1 MAQVKIIFKDR
12 YKRVD
17 VQNIAIRNGCKL
29 IYAEGDEAI
38 YDIENPEALISELKI
53 LEEMSPSIEIIFL

>member
-1 MAQVKIIFKDR
+1 MARVKIIFKDR

-29 IYAEGDEAI
+29 IYAAGDEATYEI
-38 YDIENPEALISELKI
+38 DNPDAFVSELKI
-53 LEEMSPSIEIIFL
+53 LEEMSPSIEIILL